1 MPLVLAALDL
11 ETTGLDPE
19 TDAILEIGVV
29 KFRGETV
36 LDAWSTLVRPERPI
50 PPSVIQLTGIRPEE
64 AERAPPLRA
73 VLPRLR
79 AIVGNIP
86 LVGHSIDQDLA
97 FLRRHG
103 LFIENEALDTYEL
116 AAILVPY
123 AGAHSLS
130 TLAHNLGIP
139 VGVVHRAL
147 DDARLTHQLFLALF
161 QRACQLPESILEEII
176 RHAAH
181 LPWPPRR
188 FFEEALRTVQRGRFI
203 DPSIGAQLRAKGLA
217 TPESYLATPPMRA
230 RPLRPR
236 AQTQP
241 LDAIKLTQLLE
252 PGGVLSQ
259 IFPQY
264 EHRPQQVA
272 MLETITEAFN
282 RGEHWMIEAGT
293 GVGKSLAYLIPAA
306 LWALRNGERVVI
318 STYTIPLQE
327 QLLQKDIP
335 ILQQLIS
342 ASGLADGST
351 LRVTL
356 LKGRAHYLCPIR
368 LMHLRHAGPTSI
380 EEMRVLAK
388 ILVWLPTTQTGDGD
402 ELYLPTPVE
411 RALWSRLSADNE
423 TCTAE
428 VCAAW
433 GEGGC
438 FLHRARKA
446 AEAAHLIIV
455 NHALLFADAAT
466 QNMVLPEYHYLIID
480 EAHHLEQAATKQ
492 LTVEIDRFG
501 LLRMLQEAG
510 STQER
515 RGGGLVSMLLH
526 LGRSLPPALRN
537 TLAGIARRLGE
548 AVEEAQAGVDLL
560 MSTLMALL
568 EEIASDSGEYA
579 RKALL
584 TDAERSR
591 PAWAAVEQAWEF
603 FAPRWGAVQEALNA
617 IRATLTEWLDHGF
630 VEVEEA
636 LGLANGLSY
645 DFEKTRQAL
654 EATIRKP
661 SPEMVYWL
669 EGHTEEGNRA
679 RVGLYMAP
687 LNVGPLVQRYLLEP
701 KRCVIMTSATL
712 RTVSRECQEPSFAH
726 LKNRLGT
733 WEMKELALDSPFDYR
748 RNALVYLVTDIPEP
762 GQAGYQRAVEQAIQ
776 MAAQALQGRTMALF
790 TAYAPLRR
798 AARAL
803 AAPLA
808 KAGITV
814 YEQGD
819 GSSRQQLVERFRST
833 ERAVLLGTRS
843 LWEGIDI
850 PGEALSCL
858 VITKLP
864 FEVPDEPVFAIRSAQ
879 YRDPFLDYA
888 VPEAVLRFRQGF
900 GRLIRSRSDRGVVL
914 ILDRRILT
922 RAYGAWFLSAL
933 PPCTIHRGPLNQI
946 ETIVKAWLNHPTEQH
961 HLYESLT
968 GFTNR

>member
-1 MPLVLAALDL
+1 MPSIFVALDL

-19 TDAILEIGVV
+19 TDAIIEIGVV

-36 LDAWSTLVRPERPI
+36 LDTWSTLVRPERPI
-50 PPSVIQLTGIRPEE
+50 PPSVVELTGIRPEE
-64 AERAPPLRA
+64 AEQAPPLRA

-79 AIVGNIP
+79 AIVGNAM

-103 LFIENEALDTYEL
+103 LFLDNEALDTYEL

-123 AGAHSLS
+123 AGAHGLS

-147 DDARLTHQLFLALF
+147 EDAQLTHRLFLALF
-161 QRACQLPESILEEII
+161 ERACQLPEPILEEIV

-188 FFEEALRTVQRGRFI
+188 FFEEALRAVQRGRFA
-203 DPSIGAQLRAKGLA
+203 DQSIGAQLRAKGLA
-217 TPESYLATPPMRA
+217 TPESYLAPPPVRT

-236 AQTQP
+236 PQPQP
-241 LDAIKLTQLLE
+241 LDEEELARLLE
-252 PGGVLSQ
+252 PGGALSR
-259 IFPQY
+259 IFPEY
-264 EHRPQQVA
+264 EHRSQQVA
-272 MLETITEAFN
+272 MLRAIVRGFN
-282 RGEHWMIEAGT
+282 EGKHWMIEAGT

-306 LWALRNGERVVI
+306 LWAMRNGERVVI
-318 STYTIPLQE
+318 STNTINLQE

-335 ILQQLIS
+335 ILQRLLS
-342 ASGLADGST
+342 ESGLADGSA
-351 LRVTL
+351 LRVAL
-356 LKGRAHYLCPIR
+356 LKGRAHYLCPAR
-368 LMHLRHAGPTSI
+368 LTHLRHAGPASV

-411 RALWSRLSADNE
+411 RALWARLSADNE

-466 QNMVLPEYHYLIID
+466 QNMVLPEHRHLIID

-501 LLRMLQEAG
+501 LLRLLQEAG
-510 STQER
+510 SAREHR
-515 RGGGLVSMLLH
+515 GGLVGALLQ
-526 LGRSLPPALRN
+526 LGRNLPPALRN
-537 TLAGIARRLGE
+537 TLAGMTRRLSD
-548 AVEEAQAGVDLL
+548 AVEAARTGVDVL
-560 MSTLMALL
+560 MNALTAFL
-568 EEIASDSGEYA
+568 EETAPGSGEYA
-579 RKALL
+579 RKVLL
-584 TDAERSR
+584 TGTERNR
-591 PAWAAVEQAWEF
+591 PAWAAVEQAWELL
-603 FAPRWGAVQEALNA
+603 AVRWGAIQEALNA
-617 IRATLTEWLDHGF
+617 IRAALTELLDHGF
-630 VEVEEA
+630 TEVEEA
-636 LGLANGLSY
+636 LGLANGLSH
-645 DFEKTRQAL
+645 DFEKIRQAL
-654 EATIRKP
+654 EAAIRKP
-661 SPEMVYWL
+661 APDTVYWL
-669 EGHTEEGNRA
+669 EGHVGEGNWA
-679 RVGLYMAP
+679 RVGLYAAP
-687 LNVGPLVQRYLLEP
+687 LDVGPLVRRHLLEP

-712 RTVSRECQEPSFAH
+712 RTVDRERQEPSFAH
-726 LKNRLGT
+726 LKNRLGA
-733 WEMKELALDSPFDYR
+733 WEMEELALDSPFDYR
-748 RNALVYLVTDIPEP
+748 RNALLYLVTDIPEP
-762 GQAGYQRAVEQAIQ
+762 GQAGYQRAVEQAILE
-776 MAAQALQGRTMALF
+776 AARTIGGRTMVLF

-808 KAGITV
+808 RVGIAV

-819 GSSRQQLVERFRST
+819 GSSRRQLVERFRSA

-843 LWEGIDI
+843 LWEGVDI

-858 VITKLP
+858 VITRLP
-864 FEVPDEPVFAIRSAQ
+864 FEVPDEPVFAARSTQ

-914 ILDRRILT
+914 ILDRRIT
-922 RAYGAWFLSAL
+922 SRSYGAWFLMAL
-933 PPCTIHRGPLNQI
+933 PPCTIHRGPLSEIGPVVQ
-946 ETIVKAWLNHPTEQH
+946 AWL
-961 HLYESLT
+961 ESST
-968 GFTNR
+968 GR

>member
-1 MPLVLAALDL
+1 MPSVFVALDL

-19 TDAILEIGVV
+19 TDAIIEIGVV

-50 PPSVIQLTGIRPEE
+50 PPSVIELTGIRPEE
-64 AERAPPLRA
+64 AEQAPPLRA

-79 AIVGNIP
+79 AIVGNAL

-103 LFIENEALDTYEL
+103 LFMENEALDTYEL

-123 AGAHSLS
+123 AGAHGLS

-139 VGVVHRAL
+139 VGMVHRAL
-147 DDARLTHQLFLALF
+147 EDARLTYRLFLALF
-161 QRACQLPESILEEII
+161 QRACQLPEPILEEIV

-217 TPESYLATPPMRA
+217 TSESYLVLPPVRA

-236 AQTQP
+236 PQPQP
-241 LDAIKLTQLLE
+241 LDEEELAQLLE
-252 PGGVLSQ
+252 PDGALSR
-259 IFPQY
+259 IFPEY

-272 MLETITEAFN
+272 MLRAIAGAFN
-282 RGEHWMIEAGT
+282 ESKHWMIEAGT

-306 LWALRNGERVVI
+306 LWAMRNGERVVI
-318 STYTIPLQE
+318 STNTIHLQE

-335 ILQQLIS
+335 ILQRLLS
-342 ASGLADGST
+342 ESGLADGST
-351 LRVTL
+351 LRVAL
-356 LKGRAHYLCPIR
+356 LKGRAHYLCPAR
-368 LMHLRHAGPTSI
+368 LMHLRHAGPTSV

-411 RALWSRLSADNE
+411 RALWGRLSADNE

-455 NHALLFADAAT
+455 NHALLFADATA
-466 QNMVLPEYHYLIID
+466 QNMVLPEHHYLIID

-510 STQER
+510 SAREH
-515 RGGGLVSMLLH
+515 RGGGLVSALLH

-537 TLAGIARRLGE
+537 TLAGMTRRLSE
-548 AVEEAQAGVDLL
+548 AVEAAQTGVDLL
-560 MSTLMALL
+560 MNALTAFL
-568 EEIASDSGEYA
+568 EEIASDGGEYA
-579 RKALL
+579 RKVLL

-591 PAWAAVEQAWEF
+591 PAWAAVEQAWELL
-603 FAPRWGAVQEALNA
+603 ALRWGTVQEALNA
-617 IRATLTEWLDHGF
+617 IRAALTELLDHGF
-630 VEVEEA
+630 AEVEEA
-636 LGLANGLSY
+636 LGLANGLSH
-645 DFEKTRQAL
+645 DFEKIRQAL
-654 EATIRKP
+654 EAAIRKP
-661 SPEMVYWL
+661 SPDTVYWL
-669 EGHTEEGNRA
+669 EGHVGEGNWA
-679 RVGLYMAP
+679 RVGLYAAP
-687 LNVGPLVQRYLLEP
+687 LDVGPLVRRHLLEP

-712 RTVSRECQEPSFAH
+712 RTVDRERQEPSFAH
-726 LKNRLGT
+726 LKNRLGA
-733 WEMKELALDSPFDYR
+733 WEMEELALDSPFDYR
-748 RNALVYLVTDIPEP
+748 RNALLYLVNDIPEP
-762 GQAGYQRAVEQAIQ
+762 GQAGYQRAVEQAILE
-776 MAAQALQGRTMALF
+776 AARALRGRTMALF

-808 KAGITV
+808 KAGISL

-819 GSSRQQLVERFRST
+819 GSSRRQLVERFRSA
-833 ERAVLLGTRS
+833 ERGVLLGTRS
-843 LWEGIDI
+843 LWEGVDI
-850 PGEALSCL
+850 PGDALSCL

-864 FEVPDEPVFAIRSAQ
+864 FEVPDEPVFAARSAQ

-914 ILDRRILT
+914 ILDRRIMT
-922 RAYGAWFLSAL
+922 RTYGAWFLKAL
-933 PPCTIHRGPLNQI
+933 PPCAIHRGPLTEI
-946 ETIVKAWLNHPTEQH
+946 GAVVKAWLETTAE
-961 HLYESLT
+961 
-968 GFTNR
+968 